1 MSLVEQTA
9 QTIAQYE
16 MLEPEQR
23 VLVALSGGADS
34 VALLL
39 VLRELG
45 YPVYV
50 YHLNHCLRGEESERD
65 AEFVHSLC
73 TKLHVSCTIEREDVQ
88 GYAQQLGESIETAA
102 RRLRYERLRRCAQ
115 EQGIERIATAH
126 TADDNLETMLF
137 HLARGTGAKGM
148 TGIPPVR
155 GNLIRP
161 IFRAVRTEIEVYL
174 ETVGQTFVT
183 DSSNLTLDYT
193 RNRIRHAVVP
203 VLRQINPQCAGA
215 AARLAQQLRAD
226 DGALCTLAQQALARG
241 KTQNG
246 IALCAFD
253 TFPAVQSRMLMQ
265 LLTEAGVPM
274 QQVSARHIGLL
285 TALLTSGDFRS
296 CSLPAGFRAY
306 REQDCLR
313 VIYEPERLPIPL
325 FDGFAA
331 RLWDTATKLTI
342 TRKKP
347 NEVFPKTCDTFQVDC
362 GTIKFG
368 TLTARVMRSGDRL
381 RLSGARGS
389 RQLKR
394 IFADRHIPPSVQAR
408 LAVLE
413 DCQGI
418 VAVQSVGIAYDRIP
432 CGNDI
437 LEIRFEGL

>member
-203 VLRQINPQCAGA
+203 VLRQINPQCA
-215 AARLAQQLRAD
+215 D
-226 DGALCTLAQQALARG
+226 
-241 KTQNG
+241 
-246 IALCAFD
+246 
-253 TFPAVQSRMLMQ
+253 
-265 LLTEAGVPM
+265 
-274 QQVSARHIGLL
+274 
-285 TALLTSGDFRS
+285 
-296 CSLPAGFRAY
+296 
-306 REQDCLR
+306 
-313 VIYEPERLPIPL
+313 
-325 FDGFAA
+325 
-331 RLWDTATKLTI
+331 
-342 TRKKP
+342 
-347 NEVFPKTCDTFQVDC
+347 
-362 GTIKFG
+362 
-368 TLTARVMRSGDRL
+368 
-381 RLSGARGS
+381 
-389 RQLKR
+389 
-394 IFADRHIPPSVQAR
+394 
-408 LAVLE
+408 
-413 DCQGI
+413 
-418 VAVQSVGIAYDRIP
+418 
-432 CGNDI
+432 
-437 LEIRFEGL
+437 